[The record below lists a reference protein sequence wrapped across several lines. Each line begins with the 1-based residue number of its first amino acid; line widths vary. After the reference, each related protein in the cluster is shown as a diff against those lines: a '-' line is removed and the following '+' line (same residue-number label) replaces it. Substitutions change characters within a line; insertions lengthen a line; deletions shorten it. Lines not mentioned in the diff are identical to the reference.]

1 MHVLMKTHL
10 WRYAVYRA
18 GLDLVGEA
26 SRYYLGWLWW
36 LLEPLAMTSVFF
48 VVFTYIRPVDV
59 EGFTYFLIIGI
70 TMWIWFA
77 NGVGNATDTL
87 MGARAIIS
95 QVRLPKLLF
104 PAIVVVS
111 ATLKQVFVFMIV
123 LIVIGAVAGPSL
135 AWLYL
140 LLLAATQFIFILA
153 VASTVAFA
161 CCWVRDLRFVVRSGL
176 TLMMFCSGLFF
187 SIDSMPADWQF
198 LFRLNPMAILIE
210 QYRHVLLSGG
220 TPDALWCGKVIVG
233 SALWL
238 VAMKW
243 AYGRFDLLLTRKV
256 IA

>member
-1 MHVLMKTHL
+1 MRVLIEPHL
-10 WRYAVYRA
+10 WRYALYRA
-18 GLDLVGEA
+18 GLNLVGEA

-36 LLEPLAMTSVFF
+36 LLEPLAMTGVFYF
-48 VVFTYIRPVDV
+48 VFTYLRPVNT
-59 EGFTYFLIIGI
+59 EGFVYFLIVGV

-87 MGARAIIS
+87 TGAKGIIS

-104 PAIVVVS
+104 PTIAVVS

-123 LIVIGAVAGPSL
+123 LVFIGIVAGPTP
-135 AWLYL
+135 AWFAL

-153 VASTVAFA
+153 VAATVAFV

-176 TLMMFCSGLFF
+176 TLTMFCSGLFF
-187 SIDSMPADWQF
+187 DIDSMPADWQV
-198 LFRLNPMAILIE
+198 LFRLNPMAVLIE
-210 QYRHVLLSGG
+210 QYRDVLLSGW
-220 TPDALWCGKVIVG
+220 TPDVVWCGKVVAG
-233 SALWL
+233 SVLWL

-243 AYGRFDLLLTRKV
+243 LYDRFDLLLTRRV